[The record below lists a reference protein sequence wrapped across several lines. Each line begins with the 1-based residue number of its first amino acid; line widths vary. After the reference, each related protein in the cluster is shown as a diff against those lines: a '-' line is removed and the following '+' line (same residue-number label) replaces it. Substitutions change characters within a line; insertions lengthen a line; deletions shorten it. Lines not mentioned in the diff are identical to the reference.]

1 MNQVIKP
8 AAIRKV
14 FTVRGTPQ
22 KAFEVFTAGIDRWW
36 PKQHHIGKSPLKKAV
51 IEPSVGGRWYGLH
64 DDGTESLWGDVLN
77 WEPPHRLV
85 LAWRIT
91 SDWTYDP
98 ALLTTV
104 EARFIALAGTETRVE
119 FEHRDLERFGDSE
132 AARRTRDS
140 MDGGW
145 LKILESFKAVVEG

>member
-1 MNQVIKP
+1 MSQVIKP

-22 KAFEVFTAGIDRWW
+22 KAFEVFTGGIDRWW

-77 WEPPHRLV
+77 WEPPNRVV
-85 LAWRIT
+85 LAGAL
-91 SDWTYDP
+91 P
-98 ALLTTV
+98 AIGLTTPPC
-104 EARFIALAGTETRVE
+104 
-119 FEHRDLERFGDSE
+119 
-132 AARRTRDS
+132 
-140 MDGGW
+140 
-145 LKILESFKAVVEG
+145 